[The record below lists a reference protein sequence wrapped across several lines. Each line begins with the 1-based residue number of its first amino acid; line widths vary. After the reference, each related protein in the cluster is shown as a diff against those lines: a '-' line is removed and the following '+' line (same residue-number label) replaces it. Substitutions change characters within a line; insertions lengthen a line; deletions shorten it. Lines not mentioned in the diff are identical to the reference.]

1 MRLCLV
7 VLLLCTPAFAKRRPA
22 KPKPKPAACGKTWA
36 EAKTSKF
43 KDCPAWPEVAHLF
56 TAANTEGDTLFKA
69 VAAVCYAKGG
79 DPRMSACLPNGDQC
93 PAGKTEPQCLEAWFQ
108 CCLEGR

>member
-7 VLLLCTPAFAKRRPA
+7 VLLLCTPGGGPGPGAL
-22 KPKPKPAACGKTWA
+22 TQ
-36 EAKTSKF
+36 
-43 KDCPAWPEVAHLF
+43 F